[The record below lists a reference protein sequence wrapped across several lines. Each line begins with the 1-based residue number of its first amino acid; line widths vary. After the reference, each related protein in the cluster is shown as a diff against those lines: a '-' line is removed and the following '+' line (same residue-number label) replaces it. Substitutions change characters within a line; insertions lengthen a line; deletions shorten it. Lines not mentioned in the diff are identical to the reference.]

1 MWRGCCAGV
10 ESEGVRKV
18 CEGCEGVRKVCE
30 RCAKG
35 AKGVKGARRGLTQV
49 RGYCVLVRGGTRA
62 CLPRK

>member
-1 MWRGCCAGV
+1 ML
-10 ESEGVRKV
+10 SRK
-18 CEGCEGVRKVCE
+18 GCERCAKGAKGCE